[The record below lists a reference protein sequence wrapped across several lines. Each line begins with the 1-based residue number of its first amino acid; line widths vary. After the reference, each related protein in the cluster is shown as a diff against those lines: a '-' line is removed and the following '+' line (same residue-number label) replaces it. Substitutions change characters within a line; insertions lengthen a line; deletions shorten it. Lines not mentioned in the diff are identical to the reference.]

1 MISTL
6 VSFYVP
12 PLIKVY
18 FFFYNQR
25 SKVMIIVNLTTIG
38 LKKEEKTLERKL
50 ERVQIQIC
58 LAEGHE

>member
-1 MISTL
+1 
-6 VSFYVP
+6 
-12 PLIKVY
+12 
-18 FFFYNQR
+18 
-25 SKVMIIVNLTTIG
+25 MIIVNLTTIG